1 MAKIDQINVGVVGVG
16 WVGGI
21 RATAV
26 KKNPIVHKLYIH
38 ITFFRTTTPLPR
50 VILLF

>member
-1 MAKIDQINVGVVGVG
+1 MAKINQINVGVVGVG

-26 KKNPIVHKLYIH
+26 KKNPIVDQLYIAE
-38 ITFFRTTTPLPR
+38 IDKKIPDGLVF
-50 VILLF
+50 IISS